1 MEKNSP
7 LDALQALFCRHIE
20 RYGGRRK
27 KELQNEV
34 EAGMHDIWQALMTT
48 LCGHTTETEL
58 LTITGQIYYN
68 DLTATNTIE
77 RLEKQLKATKKCM
90 LIRQF
95 LLALGNTL
103 SGMRQVFS
111 RLFLSENRTQLL
123 LLLDRR
129 DVALPFVVKALTQC
143 KECTFLAYFDMAEA
157 LNGICLR
164 DQVIHPQAD
173 LAEYINPRF
182 KAMDNAVGVQN
193 LSGKIDTMTPPATGI
208 HRLIKRLLEKFRHK
222 TDKRIENM
230 WTDEAFRK
238 ALSVGMLEVKTT
250 KILLIAYENYLLKQA
265 DKDADEILYSHADQ
279 YHIEPIS
286 DQLLWAANIGNYVLM
301 PCAAHNIR
309 KYLQWRDHN
318 IRNRQQEIIN
328 YLLNNF

>member
-1 MEKNSP
+1 MEKESP
-7 LDALQALFCRHIE
+7 LDAVQALFCRHIE

-27 KELQNEV
+27 KELRNEV
-34 EAGMHDIWQALMTT
+34 EAGMHSIWQALMTT

-58 LTITGQIYYN
+58 VTITGQIYYN
-68 DLTATNTIE
+68 DLTTTDVIA
-77 RLEKQLKATKKCM
+77 RLEKQLKVSKKCT

-103 SGMRQVFS
+103 SGMKQVFS
-111 RLFLSENRTQLL
+111 RLFLPENRTQLL

-129 DVALPFVVKALTQC
+129 DVALPFVIKALTQC
-143 KECTFLAYFDMAEA
+143 KDCTFLAYFDMAET

-164 DQVIHPQAD
+164 DQVIRPQAD

-182 KAMDNAVGVQN
+182 KTMDNAIGVQN
-193 LSGKIDTMTPPATGI
+193 LSNEIDIIAPPATGI
-208 HRLIKRLLEKFRHK
+208 RGLMRRLLEKFQHK

-238 ALSVGMLEVKTT
+238 ALSAGTLEARTA
-250 KILLIAYENYLLKQA
+250 KILLIAYENHLLRQA
-265 DKDADEILYSHADQ
+265 DKDADEILYSQADQ

-286 DQLLWAANIGNYVLM
+286 DQLLWANSLGNYVLM
-301 PCAAHNIR
+301 PCAHDIR
-309 KYLQWRDHN
+309 KDMQWQDRD
-318 IRNRQQEIIN
+318 IRNRQQEITN

>member
-1 MEKNSP
+1 METKSS
-7 LDALQALFCRHIE
+7 LEAVQALFCRHIE

-34 EAGMHDIWQALMTT
+34 EACMHSIQQALTTT
-48 LCGHTTETEL
+48 LYGHTTEAEL

-68 DLTATNTIE
+68 DLCATDTTD
-77 RLEKQLKATKKCM
+77 RLEKQLKATKKCV

-103 SGMRQVFS
+103 SGMKQVFS
-111 RLFLSENRTQLL
+111 RLFLPENRIQLL
-123 LLLDRR
+123 LILNRR
-129 DVALPFVVKALTQC
+129 DVALPFAVKALTQC
-143 KECTFLAYFDMAEA
+143 KDCTFLAYFDMAEA

-164 DQVIHPQAD
+164 DQVIRPQAD
-173 LAEYINPRF
+173 LAEYMNPRF
-182 KAMDNAVGVQN
+182 KAMDNATGVQN
-193 LSGKIDTMTPPATGI
+193 FSRKTDYMEPPATGI
-208 HRLIKRLLEKFRHK
+208 RGLLKRLFRRFLHK

-238 ALSVGMLEVKTT
+238 ALSTGTIESKTA
-250 KILLIAYENYLLKQA
+250 KILLIAYENHLLKQA
-265 DKDADEILYSHADQ
+265 DKDADEILYSQADQ
-279 YHIEPIS
+279 YHIEPIF
-286 DQLLWAANIGNYVLM
+286 DQLLWANSLGNYVLI
-301 PCAAHNIR
+301 PCAHDIR
-309 KYLQWRDHN
+309 KDMQWRDRD